1 MNTLDGWVIKQ
12 RALSDDEE
20 LGVYEAKRPRLIS
33 PAASDASTSE
43 ETVRAPVPSSSTGGS
58 AKKRTARTS
67 QKERAAELPGMK
79 ELREQFATAA
89 EQEDLNPAVQI
100 CLEQVKLRKLKILTA
115 ALDFDELKKACAA
128 REQRLCATCHT
139 VKPLAEFTGTQNRCR
154 SCQLKRDAG
163 EGNSAT
169 KEQRS
174 NEADAAAAATR
185 EAKPDSLS
193 LSEVEDA
200 FVQWLAPKLEALGFE
215 FVIMREFR
223 RADVLVCR
231 PEWPMYVR
239 IQAKADGGVKTDGK
253 TVKPERERAQF
264 HHAFGYG
271 AVQRVRIVTQRDKK
285 KKGEMIEVQKPGRV
299 DVVPEHRMLMLGGC
313 KRAKTMDA
321 LATKDYHVWC
331 FDGSFVNT
339 GCLCA
344 NRTHSHRLSGL
355 RNPATGERI
364 KHGDHGALR
373 VRSMSKVAERIDAAF
388 ADATFPKTSLVAAM
402 LDVEHTH
409 HRKEM
414 VLLLCLQQA
423 FGKKDNQDCVTFLT
437 GNQTAVDCLI
447 DALGSQFKSYDFNE
461 RRASFC
467 HTVKGVADVAYDV
480 RDGIHW
486 FVTGF
491 LVHCAGRYFF
501 FYARETWKDMLA
513 KGRIT
518 DLKNG
523 KTDSNTGFTP
533 RMPDKYHK
541 WLWGETKKHLD
552 TQLNPFARPIEIFYD
567 KDEAL
572 TKALL
577 DEVCYEAKDPKG
589 MEHALDPD
597 APETCTSPL
606 SDSQS
611 AVRKRRRRNGE
622 VTSVQLMDDEKHI
635 KWRENTAKRRAK
647 KKAAKEA
654 AEAAEPPPSDKA
666 KGKRPMV
673 EDDPVSSREDSD
685 LE

>member
-1 MNTLDGWVIKQ
+1 M
-12 RALSDDEE
+12 
-20 LGVYEAKRPRLIS
+20 
-33 PAASDASTSE
+33 
-43 ETVRAPVPSSSTGGS
+43 
-58 AKKRTARTS
+58 
-67 QKERAAELPGMK
+67 
-79 ELREQFATAA
+79 
-89 EQEDLNPAVQI
+89 
-100 CLEQVKLRKLKILTA
+100 
-115 ALDFDELKKACAA
+115 
-128 REQRLCATCHT
+128 
-139 VKPLAEFTGTQNRCR
+139 
-154 SCQLKRDAG
+154 
-163 EGNSAT
+163 
-169 KEQRS
+169 
-174 NEADAAAAATR
+174 
-185 EAKPDSLS
+185 
-193 LSEVEDA
+193 
-200 FVQWLAPKLEALGFE
+200 QWLAPKLEALGFE

-223 RADVLVCR
+223 HADVLVRR
-231 PEWPMYVR
+231 PEWPEDMYVR

-253 TVKPERERAQF
+253 TPKREDSQAQF

-339 GCLCA
+339 DCLSLDQ
-344 NRTHSHRLSGL
+344 THFHRLHGL

-373 VRSMSKVAERIDAAF
+373 VLRMAQVAERIDAAF

-402 LDVEHTH
+402 LDVELAH

-423 FGKKDNQDCVTFLT
+423 LRKLSTSEVVAFLT

-447 DALGSQFKSYDFNE
+447 DALGSQFKSYNFNK
-461 RRASFC
+461 RCAHFC
-467 HTVKGVADVAYDV
+467 HRVKGVTDVAYDV

-491 LVHCAGRYFF
+491 LVRCAGRYFF

-513 KGRIT
+513 NGRIT
-518 DLKNG
+518 DLENG
-523 KTDSNTGFTP
+523 KTDSNNGFSP
-533 RMPDKYHK
+533 RMPDKYHQ
-541 WLWGETKKHLD
+541 WLWGETKTQLD

-567 KDEAL
+567 KDVAL

-589 MEHALDPD
+589 MEHALDPKV
-597 APETCTSPL
+597 PETCTSPL

-611 AVRKRRRRNGE
+611 AVCKRRRRNGE
-622 VTSVQLMDDEKHI
+622 DTSVQLMDDEKHI
-635 KWRENTAKRRAK
+635 KKRASAVKYRAK

-673 EDDPVSSREDSD
+673 EDDPVSSRYSWISD
-685 LE
+685 PDDE